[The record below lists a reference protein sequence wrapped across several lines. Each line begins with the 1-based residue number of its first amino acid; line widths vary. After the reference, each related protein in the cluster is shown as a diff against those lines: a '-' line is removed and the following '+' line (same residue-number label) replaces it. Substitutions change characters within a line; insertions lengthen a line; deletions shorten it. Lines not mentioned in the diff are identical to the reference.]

1 MAFDPVSLIALGLQ
15 WVASNQ
21 AADAQTTAASDFKT
35 GLEEAAKPK
44 TVKDPTGQAVWN
56 EEKQQYEIVP
66 SAPMMGLFGANL
78 NDAYRQ
84 RKMIE
89 EYMLDPESAA
99 QQRANKSI
107 GFMTDKRNRLG
118 QDLLGTLNRKGLLT
132 SSFGAD
138 AVSDFDT
145 GNALEDYSI
154 LESNRTGVQ
163 NEIDSYINRS
173 NSAQRMM
180 QGYGSIGQNLA
191 NIGTGMGSTAADAYN
206 LGGTQ
211 LMNAQQAVGMA
222 KPQMLYGLGQHMMG
236 YANQDPYRQLAMQ
249 SEYTGKPTG
258 YAGSVW

>member
-21 AADAQTTAASDFKT
+21 AADAQTSAASDFKT

-89 EYMLDPESAA
+89 EYMLDPEAAA
-99 QQRANKSI
+99 QERASKSI
-107 GFMTDKRNRLG
+107 GFMADKRNRLG
-118 QDLLGTLNRKGLLT
+118 QSLLGTLKNKGLLT
-132 SSFGAD
+132 SSLGVD
-138 AVSDFDT
+138 AISDFDT
-145 GNALEDYSI
+145 GNTLEDYNI
-154 LESNRTGVQ
+154 LEQDRIGVQ
-163 NEIDSYINRS
+163 RDIDSYINRS
-173 NSAQRMM
+173 NNAQRMM
-180 QGYGSIGQNLA
+180 QSYGSIGQNLA
-191 NIGTGMGSTAADAYN
+191 NIGTGLASDASTAYN

-236 YANQDPYRQLAMQ
+236 YSNQDPYRQLAMQ

-258 YAGSVW
+258 YTGSVW

>member
-21 AADAQTTAASDFKT
+21 AADAQTSAASDFKT

-44 TVKDPTGQAVWN
+44 TVLDPTGQAVWN

-66 SAPMMGLFGANL
+66 SAPMMGLFSANL

-89 EYMLDPESAA
+89 EYMLDPEAAA
-99 QQRANKSI
+99 QQRASKSI
-107 GFMTDKRNRLG
+107 GFMADKRNKLG

-145 GNALEDYSI
+145 ARAMEDYNI
-154 LESNRTGVQ
+154 LEQNRTGVQ
-163 NEIDSYINRS
+163 RDIDSYINRS

-191 NIGTGMGSTAADAYN
+191 NIGSGLGSTAANAYQY
-206 LGGTQ
+206 GGSP
-211 LMNAQQAVGMA
+211 LMSAQQSAGMA
-222 KPQMLYGLGQHMMG
+222 QAQLPYALGQHMMG
-236 YANQDPYRQLAMQ
+236 YSNQDPYKQLAMQ
-249 SEYTGKPTG
+249 AQYTGKPTG
-258 YAGSVW
+258 YMGSVW